1 MKPKHINI
9 LLPTDFSDNAWNAV
23 VYVLKLYE
31 EQNCTFYFM
40 HSPNIIVSQT
50 SVKSTKLS
58 ETINKAALKDL
69 LELKELAEVSNANK
83 NHHFEVVLG
92 SENLKDAIET
102 AVRKHNLD
110 LVVMGTKG
118 ATGAKELFFGSNT
131 VSIIK
136 KMRLTPI
143 LIIPEEYDFVI
154 PTQIA
159 FATDFNRVYNHIE
172 LNALKNLASLHDSKI
187 RIVHIDKE
195 KNLSNV
201 QQDNMEV
208 LKKSLKEFEHS
219 FHWMPDY
226 ANITIEINDFIEELK
241 IDMLAMV
248 NYRHNF
254 IEKLVHEPVISRIGH
269 HLKTPFLVIPD

>member
-1 MKPKHINI
+1 MTSKHINI

-31 EQNCTFYFM
+31 EQNCTFYFL

-50 SVKSTKLS
+50 SIRSSKLS

-69 LELKELAEVSNANK
+69 IELKELAEISNANK
-83 NHHFEVVLG
+83 NHLFEVVLG
-92 SENLKDAIET
+92 SESLKDAIET
-102 AVRKHNLD
+102 AVRKHNID
-110 LVVMGTKG
+110 LVIMGTKG
-118 ATGAKELFFGSNT
+118 ASGAKEMFFGSNT
-131 VSIIK
+131 VGIIK

-143 LIIPEEYDFVI
+143 LVVPELYDFVI

-172 LNALKNLASLHDSKI
+172 INAIKNLASLHDSKI

-195 KNLSNV
+195 KNLSNI
-201 QQDNMEV
+201 QQDNMAV
-208 LKKSLKEFEHS
+208 LKNSLEQFEHS

-226 ANITIEINDFIEELK
+226 SNIAKEINDFIEEFN
-241 IDMLAMV
+241 IDILTMV
-248 NYRHNF
+248 NYKHSF
-254 IEKLVHEPVISRIGH
+254 IENLVHEPVISKIGH
-269 HLKTPFLVIPD
+269 HLKIPFLVIPD